1 MAISLKR
8 PVHGGARYTVRFT
21 NHLGSGGVVLV
32 LVGWVPNHGAAVP
45 EPTQMVVPPNST
57 REMSDV
63 VPPATDARRMTVVAD
78 LDQGESGTLEL
89 LEGDLAHSAEP
100 IAETTTWKMVV
111 I

>member
-1 MAISLKR
+1 
-8 PVHGGARYTVRFT
+8 
-21 NHLGSGGVVLV
+21 
-32 LVGWVPNHGAAVP
+32 
-45 EPTQMVVPPNST
+45 
-57 REMSDV
+57 MSDV